1 MSDEYDK
8 LRELLA
14 ALEYPSVYLYKFIVK
29 QDPLKV
35 VDIKRCFS
43 ETAEFTTRE
52 SKNGNYVTVSIR
64 EMTLTSD
71 AIIERYKTVG
81 KIENVITL

>member
-1 MSDEYDK
+1 MPDQYEK

-14 ALEYPSVYLYKFIVK
+14 ELEYPSVYLYKFIVK
-29 QDPLKV
+29 QNPEKV

-43 ETAEFTTRE
+43 ETAEFSSRA
-52 SKNGNYVTVSIR
+52 SKNGNFISVSIK
-64 EMTLTSD
+64 EMMLSSE
-71 AIIERYKTVG
+71 AIIDRYKAVA

>member
-1 MSDEYDK
+1 MSDQYDK

-14 ALEYPSVYLYKFIVK
+14 ELEYPSVYLYKFIVK
-29 QDPLKV
+29 QDPDKV

-43 ETAEFTTRE
+43 ETAEFSTRA
-52 SKNGNYVTVSIR
+52 SKNGNYISVSIR
-64 EMTLTSD
+64 EMMLGSE